1 MLPASPAPRRL
12 AIEPAALATPP
23 RTLFQQPARLAAG
36 FPGSVVKVPGMTRP
50 TPRAWHRAEILFA
63 IAALLG
69 FVFTAVALAAARL
82 PLGSPLDRRIELDV
96 HGWIARPL
104 TTILAVVSFFGS
116 TTFIA
121 AGSVAVAAFLLRL
134 RARRRFQAFLV
145 SIAGAVLWVQL
156 LKRFFHRARPGLFD
170 PLAHAIGYSF
180 PSGHSALSAAFFG
193 SVAGL
198 AAASAKR
205 GRHSAAYLGAG
216 VAVVF
221 LVGFSRVALGVHWPT
236 DVLGGWTIGF
246 AWLTLVFA
254 VAEHRARRARESA
267 SSAHGG

>member
-1 MLPASPAPRRL
+1 L
-12 AIEPAALATPP
+12 
-23 RTLFQQPARLAAG
+23 
-36 FPGSVVKVPGMTRP
+36 TRP
-50 TPRAWHRAEILFA
+50 TPRAWHRAETLFG
-63 IAALLG
+63 IAALLAIA
-69 FVFTAVALAAARL
+69 FTALARAAAHL
-82 PLGSPLDRRIELDV
+82 PLGSPLDRRIELGV
-96 HGWIARPL
+96 HGRIAGPL
-104 TTILAVVSFFGS
+104 TALLGVVSFFGS

-121 AGSVAVAAFLLRL
+121 AGSLAVAIFLFRMG
-134 RARRRFQAFLV
+134 ARRRLQAFLV
-145 SIAGAVLWVQL
+145 SVGGAVIWVQL

-205 GRHSAAYLGAG
+205 GRHSAAYLATGFA
-216 VAVVF
+216 AVL

-236 DVLGGWTIGF
+236 DVLGGWTVGF

-254 VAEHRARRARESA
+254 VAEHRARRARSPGPKRA
-267 SSAHGG
+267 

>member
-1 MLPASPAPRRL
+1 MR
-12 AIEPAALATPP
+12 
-23 RTLFQQPARLAAG
+23 
-36 FPGSVVKVPGMTRP
+36 FPGLTRP
-50 TPRAWHRAEILFA
+50 TSRAWHRAETLFA

-69 FVFTAVALAAARL
+69 FVFTALALAAARL
-82 PLGSPLDRRIELDV
+82 PLGAPFDRRIELRV
-96 HGWIARPL
+96 HGWVAEPL
-104 TTILAVVSFFGS
+104 TAILGAVSFFGS

-121 AGSVAVAAFLLRL
+121 AGSLAVAAFLLRI
-134 RARRRFQAFLV
+134 RAPRRFQAFLV
-145 SIAGAVLWVQL
+145 SIVGAAVWVQL

-205 GRHSAAYLGAG
+205 GRHSAAYLATGFA
-216 VAVVF
+216 AVV

-236 DVLGGWTIGF
+236 DVLGGWAIGF

-254 VAEHRARRARESA
+254 VGEHRARRAREAAARS
-267 SSAHGG
+267 